1 MVAKHLIQII
11 ITGVQ
16 VVGKAF
22 GQAVRQEIRM
32 SQEAAK
38 RSQSRNTEA
47 SAAENLR
54 LGMTIDEAK
63 QILNLT
69 DEDLLG
75 KTDKLQKHYDH
86 LFSVNEKSQ
95 GGSFYIQSK
104 VVRAKERIDQENVLS
119 ASKQGE
125 EASSK
130 G

>member
-38 RSQSRNTEA
+38 RSQSRNAEA

-54 LGMTIDEAK
+54 LGMTLDEAK

-75 KTDKLQKHYDH
+75 KTDKLQNTTTTF
-86 LFSVNEKSQ
+86 LASTKSHRE
-95 GGSFYIQSK
+95 GRFT
-104 VVRAKERIDQENVLS
+104 
-119 ASKQGE
+119 
-125 EASSK
+125 SSQK
-130 G
+130 

>member
-38 RSQSRNTEA
+38 RSQSRKA

-54 LGMTIDEAK
+54 LGMTLDEAK

-125 EASSK
+125 DVSK

>member
-1 MVAKHLIQII
+1 MNADDSGISYNRFHFSD
-11 ITGVQ
+11 
-16 VVGKAF
+16 A
-22 GQAVRQEIRM
+22 
-32 SQEAAK
+32 
-38 RSQSRNTEA
+38 EA

-54 LGMTIDEAK
+54 LGMTLDEAK

-86 LFSVNEKSQ
+86 LFSVNEKTQ

-125 EASSK
+125 DVSK